1 MRIDRR
7 CNLNIQ
13 CLGPNNL
20 PAPILSIDRR
30 NSIKEKEWR
39 NTYGEFILFR
49 IDSRY
54 ISRYVIQNSSGEIVG
69 GPLFYSSRSRFT
81 AIRFFTGREIKRF
94 SLPSSLLSP
103 HAHPFTEFNPFI
115 RARSCDYAPGR
126 VSMLSATLSE
136 AFSFTSPLS
145 LSPPHNNEVTVL
157 NVSRTGDHREW
168 GAKSPSTVSR
178 YGEKRQGTI

>member
-30 NSIKEKEWR
+30 NSIKEREWR

-94 SLPSSLLSP
+94 SLPSSLLSRTLTLLRNSTRL
-103 HAHPFTEFNPFI
+103 FE
-115 RARSCDYAPGR
+115 PGLAIMPQAGCR
-126 VSMLSATLSE
+126 CCPPP
-136 AFSFTSPLS
+136 SPKLFPLLLLS
-145 LSPPHNNEVTVL
+145 LPP
-157 NVSRTGDHREW
+157 
-168 GAKSPSTVSR
+168 PP
-178 YGEKRQGTI
+178 